1 MRSRMQN
8 SPKET
13 LDFFRDQLS
22 LEADYTHGYAVVIRQ
37 SAGKE
42 LMRGVGASPHAAMT
56 DLLAK
61 WENG

>member
-1 MRSRMQN
+1 MPNR
-8 SPKET
+8 KET
-13 LDFFRDQLS
+13 LDSFRDQLS

-56 DLLAK
+56 DLLKK

>member
-1 MRSRMQN
+1 MQD
-8 SPKET
+8 SKET

-22 LEADYTHGYAVVIRQ
+22 LEADFTYGYAVVIRQ
-37 SAGKE
+37 NQGKT
-42 LMRGVGASPHAAMT
+42 LMRGVGASPHAAMI

>member
-1 MRSRMQN
+1 MQN

-42 LMRGVGASPHAAMT
+42 LMRGVGASPHAAMN

>member
-1 MRSRMQN
+1 MQN

-22 LEADYTHGYAVVIRQ
+22 LEADYTLGYAVVIRQ

-56 DLLAK
+56 DLLKK

>member
-1 MRSRMQN
+1 MPN
-8 SPKET
+8 SKET
-13 LDFFRDQLS
+13 LDFFRDQHS
-22 LEADYTHGYAVVIRQ
+22 LEADYTLGYAVVIRQ

-56 DLLAK
+56 DLLKK

>member
-1 MRSRMQN
+1 MPN
-8 SPKET
+8 SETYKT
-13 LDFFRDQLS
+13 LDLFRDQLV
-22 LEADYTHGYAVVIRQ
+22 LEADYTLGYAVVIRQ

-56 DLLAK
+56 DLLKK

>member
-1 MRSRMQN
+1 MPDS
-8 SPKET
+8 KET

-37 SAGKE
+37 SA
-42 LMRGVGASPHAAMT
+42 MRGVGTSPHAAMN

>member
-1 MRSRMQN
+1 MPN
-8 SPKET
+8 SKET

-37 SAGKE
+37 ASGMA
-42 LMRGVGASPHAAMT
+42 LMRGVGKSPHDALC
-56 DLLAK
+56 DLLDK

>member
-1 MRSRMQN
+1 MSRMQN

-42 LMRGVGASPHAAMT
+42 LMRGVGTSPHAAMN

>member
-1 MRSRMQN
+1 MQN

-22 LEADYTHGYAVVIRQ
+22 LEADFTHGYAVVIRQ
-37 SAGKE
+37 TAGKE
-42 LMRGVGASPHAAMT
+42 LMRGVGASPHAAMN

-61 WENG
+61 

>member
-1 MRSRMQN
+1 MPN
-8 SPKET
+8 SKET

-22 LEADYTHGYAVVIRQ
+22 LEADYTLGYAVVIRQ

-56 DLLAK
+56 DLLQK
-61 WENG
+61 WEKG

>member
-1 MRSRMQN
+1 MPN
-8 SPKET
+8 SKET

-22 LEADYTHGYAVVIRQ
+22 LEADYTLGYAVVIRQ

-56 DLLAK
+56 DLLKK
-61 WENG
+61 WEKG

>member
-1 MRSRMQN
+1 MPN
-8 SPKET
+8 SKET

-22 LEADYTHGYAVVIRQ
+22 LEADYTLGYAVVIRQ

-42 LMRGVGASPHAAMT
+42 LMRGIGASPHAAMT
-56 DLLAK
+56 DLLKK

>member
-22 LEADYTHGYAVVIRQ
+22 LEADYTHGHAVVIRQ

-42 LMRGVGASPHAAMT
+42 LMRGVGTSPHAAMN